1 MPTCG
6 PFEARDTVR
15 SSNSRSLSLTART
28 GMRMSKDEIKVWRR
42 RGKVKGCR
50 IGDENDVTLEEN
62 ELGG

>member
-6 PFEARDTVR
+6 AFEARDTVR

-28 GMRMSKDEIKVWRR
+28 GRRMSKDEIKVWRW
-42 RGKVKGCR
+42 RGKVKGRR